1 MTPAVES
8 QAATA
13 VRRPLVVVAGNPN
26 TGKTTVFNRLAGTDH
41 KVANYP
47 GVTVERHS
55 ATLALGADLEVDVVD
70 VPGTYSLSS
79 RSREEEL
86 AIQTIAGIAPNPPP
100 DLVVLVAD
108 ATQLSRNLYLV
119 LQVLELGV
127 PVVLAV
133 NMVDMVEKRG
143 QSLDVRALREE
154 LGIPVVATAAL
165 QGRGLDELKR
175 EIERSLADPA
185 RGRPGARW
193 IPKDPELTSD
203 IEAVARTLP
212 AVWTRGDRD
221 RSRAVAL
228 WALLS
233 LDEHDELYAIP
244 EAVRRE
250 VMARRAAADAGGRRI
265 DAEIIQGRYAW
276 IDARIARFLP
286 EPAVETSE
294 STSRRSASERID
306 AVLLHPAAGF
316 LIFLLVMGVVFQSL
330 FSWADPAIHAI
341 ESLCALLATLSRAC
355 LPSGLVQEF
364 VEGGLIAGVGSV
376 VVFLPQILLLFFFIG
391 IMEDT
396 GYMSRVAFL
405 MDRIMRA
412 MGLHGRA
419 FVPMLSGY
427 ACAVPAILATRTMER
442 QRDRTLTMMVI
453 PLMTCSARLPVYTL
467 IIATLFPPSRVF
479 GSLPVQGLLMV
490 AMYLFSTLAALV
502 AATVLS
508 RTLFKGPSVP
518 LILEMPPYRM
528 PHWPSVLRMMWQR
541 TRSFLE
547 GAGTVILACTIALWL
562 LLSFPRNTE
571 AKAGFDAR
579 RAAVAARRL
588 DPGEERT
595 QLAAIDGEQKSA
607 RLRSSYGARL
617 GRALEPAISPLG
629 FDWKIGIGLIG
640 AFAAREVFV
649 STMGV
654 VYGTEEERG
663 TSSPTLRERIRAET
677 RADGK
682 PVYTPLVGLSLM
694 IFFALACQCMS
705 TLAAVRRETRS
716 WRWPVFLFAYMGVLA
731 WIVSFAVY
739 QCGRALGFA

>member
-1 MTPAVES
+1 M
-8 QAATA
+8 
-13 VRRPLVVVAGNPN
+13 
-26 TGKTTVFNRLAGTDH
+26 
-41 KVANYP
+41 
-47 GVTVERHS
+47 
-55 ATLALGADLEVDVVD
+55 
-70 VPGTYSLSS
+70 
-79 RSREEEL
+79 
-86 AIQTIAGIAPNPPP
+86 
-100 DLVVLVAD
+100 
-108 ATQLSRNLYLV
+108 V

-133 NMVDMVEKRG
+133 NMVDMLVERG
-143 QSLDVRALREE
+143 QSLDLPAMREE
-154 LGIPVVATAAL
+154 LGIPVVATTAL
-165 QGRGLDELKR
+165 RGRGMDELKL
-175 EIERSLADPA
+175 EIERSLADPS

-193 IPKDPELTSD
+193 IPTDRALLAD
-203 IEAVARTLP
+203 IDAVAQTLP
-212 AVWTRGDRD
+212 AGWTRNDRG
-221 RSRAVAL
+221 RSRAIAL

-233 LDEHDELYAIP
+233 LDEHDELQAVP
-244 EAVRRE
+244 TPVRDEVTRCRSTSEAR
-250 VMARRAAADAGGRRI
+250 GRKI
-265 DAEIIQGRYAW
+265 DAEVIQGRYAW

-286 EPAVETSE
+286 EPAAAPQGKKPKAAT
-294 STSRRSASERID
+294 TERID

-316 LIFLLVMGVVFQSL
+316 VIFLVVMGVVFQSL

-341 ESLCALLATLSRAC
+341 EALFSFLATKSRVW

-364 VEGGLIAGVGSV
+364 VEGGLISGVGSV

-479 GSLPVQGLLMV
+479 GMVPVQGLLMV

-528 PHWPSVLRMMWQR
+528 PHLASVIRMMWQR

-547 GAGTVILACTIALWL
+547 SAGTVILACTVALWI
-562 LLSFPRNTE
+562 LLSFPRNTA
-571 AKAGFDAR
+571 AKVGFDAE
-579 RAAVAARRL
+579 RAAVATQRL
-588 DPGEERT
+588 EPVEKSSR
-595 QLAAIDGEQKSA
+595 LAAIDSEEKSA

-617 GRALEPAISPLG
+617 GQAMEPAIAPLG

-649 STMGV
+649 STLGV
-654 VYGTEEERG
+654 VYGTEEEKG
-663 TSSPTLRERIRAET
+663 SSSPTLRERIRAET

-705 TLAAVRRETRS
+705 TLAAVRRETRT
-716 WRWPVFLFAYMGVLA
+716 WRWPVFLFVYMGVLA
-731 WIVSFAVY
+731 WIASFVVY
-739 QCGRALGFA
+739 QAGRWIGFA